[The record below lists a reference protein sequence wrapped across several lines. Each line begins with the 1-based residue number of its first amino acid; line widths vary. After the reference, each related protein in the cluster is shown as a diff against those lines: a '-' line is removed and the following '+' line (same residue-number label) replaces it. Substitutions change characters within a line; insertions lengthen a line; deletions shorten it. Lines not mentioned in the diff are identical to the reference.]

1 MTTDWVTL
9 QRYARVAGFAMLLS
23 IIFGSL
29 GEMVLPGKIV
39 VMGDANATAANL
51 LANPGLVRVSFATYL
66 VEGICDLTLAGLFYI
81 LLKPV
86 NRNLALLSVLFGIG
100 AMVLYAV
107 AQSSFY
113 SASLAVGESAG
124 MAAFTADQRNAIA
137 MLAVRISYTIA
148 GLFLILYGIATM
160 LRGYLIA
167 RSRYLPK
174 LLGILFMIGGAGFA
188 LRTITL
194 LLAPELSSAVMLLPM
209 AVGGIPLMLWLLLKG
224 VRPNPQRF
232 VSGAPPA

>member
-1 MTTDWVTL
+1 MTTDWGTL
-9 QRYARVAGFAMLLS
+9 QRYARVAGIAMLLS
-23 IIFGSL
+23 IIFGFL
-29 GEMVLPGKIV
+29 GEMVLPNRIIV
-39 VMGDANATAANL
+39 SGDANATATNL

-66 VEGICDLTLAGLFYI
+66 VEGICDLALAGIFYI

-86 NRNLALLSVLFGIG
+86 NRNLALLSAFFGIG

-124 MAAFTADQRNAIA
+124 MSAFSSDQRNAIA
-137 MLAVRISYTIA
+137 MLAVRISNTIA
-148 GLFLILYGIATM
+148 SLFLILYGIATM

-167 RSRYLPK
+167 RSGYLPK
-174 LLGILFMIGGAGFA
+174 LIGILLMIGGAGFA

-194 LLAPELSSAVMLLPM
+194 LLAPAYSSTLMLLPI
-209 AVGGIPLMLWLLLKG
+209 ALGGIPLTLWLLIKG
-224 VRPNPQRF
+224 VRPIAR
-232 VSGAPPA
+232 A